1 MFFGIF
7 VVKRK
12 YCHLEMF
19 FLWLIIFV
27 QKISCSKRD
36 NSLRLKDSD
45 LLKWLNITKERENLT
60 KKAIETKAPERK
72 VVDFS
77 EQEVPRHCRELM
89 TLNHCKLYKKNK
101 KFPKQRFIQ
110 NKNEGDVEFLRRVN
124 QVTHTLLEEE
134 MFKIK
139 FGMNDTKQ
147 KCQKSIQRNSGY
159 AKRKINP
166 QHEQRSSLLN
176 RRGSRRK
183 NNTLE

>member
-12 YCHLEMF
+12 YCHLEKF
-19 FLWLIIFV
+19 FL
-27 QKISCSKRD
+27 
-36 NSLRLKDSD
+36 DSD
-45 LLKWLNITKERENLT
+45 LLKWENITKERENLT
-60 KKAIETKAPERK
+60 KKAIETIHQFFFLREAPERK

-77 EQEVPRHCRELM
+77 EQEVPRLCRELM

-110 NKNEGDVEFLRRVN
+110 NKNEGDFEFLRRVN

-147 KCQKSIQRNSGY
+147 KCQKSIQQNSGY

-166 QHEQRSSLLN
+166 QHEQRSSLLS
-176 RRGSRRK
+176 RRSSRRK